1 MSVFGHFY
9 LDKEKDIIVDLYM
22 EGETLSYVL
31 RTPNHAT
38 GNLITNLARLCG
50 LSLSFDA
57 DGLKIVRGQIPC
69 YIDDRNRAVY
79 ILRLGDTKVANIY
92 PDGTIERKA
101 SIPAIA
107 KTLMSQT
114 KSYNLGTWQT
124 LVKTYIPRDYKF
136 RTDLHTHMNAN
147 LDPDILIAL
156 GIHHQ
161 IRYPLYYIRK
171 LKLRCTPAQEELLG
185 KNCWPDGAKQLR
197 NASKTLRSK
206 ASI

>member
-1 MSVFGHFY
+1 MTAFGHFY
-9 LDKEKDIIVDLYM
+9 LDKEKDIIVELNM
-22 EGETLSYVL
+22 EGESLSYVL

-50 LSLSFDA
+50 LPISFDEKK
-57 DGLKIVRGQIPC
+57 LKVVRGEIPC
-69 YIDDRNRAVY
+69 YIDDSNRAVY

-114 KSYNLGTWQT
+114 KSYGLSSWQT

-161 IRYPLYYIRK
+161 IRYPLYYIKK
-171 LKLRCTPAQEELLG
+171 LKLR
-185 KNCWPDGAKQLR
+185 
-197 NASKTLRSK
+197 
-206 ASI
+206 